1 MKRRIISII
10 TALALCWS
18 LCPTWAFAYEGEWE
32 PDTGTDTGLCSHHT
46 EHTDECG
53 YIAPSE
59 GQPCGHAHTDDCYTI
74 AEDGSPGLRC
84 HLLR

>member
-18 LCPTWAFAYEGEWE
+18 LCPTWAFAY
-32 PDTGTDTGLCSHHT
+32 PDTGLCAHHT

-59 GQPCGHAHTDDCYTI
+59 GQP
-74 AEDGSPGLRC
+74 
-84 HLLR
+84 